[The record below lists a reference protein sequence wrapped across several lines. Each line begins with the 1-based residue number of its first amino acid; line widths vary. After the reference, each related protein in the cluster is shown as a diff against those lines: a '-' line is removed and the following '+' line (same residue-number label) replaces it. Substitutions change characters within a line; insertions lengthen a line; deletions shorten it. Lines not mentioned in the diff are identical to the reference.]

1 MFGYTNSMLPVFGI
15 YASLAHRRRNPA
27 YNLAL
32 PLTNPFN
39 SGVAK
44 SRPPR
49 LRNELQLAS
58 ATESTRSREHHA
70 QSEDKER
77 PYWRIF
83 EAASDGLILND
94 VKTGLVVEA
103 NPAACA
109 MHGYPRE
116 EFIDLQPSTYIH
128 PDSFSQFAEWVQVI
142 QSGNDFEATAVH
154 LRRDGSPLTVEV
166 HGTGFTYQDRRCL
179 LSVVRDVSARVRAE
193 QLLRQQVEARTR
205 EQSTLLEISQ
215 TLASALELK
224 PGLILDQL
232 RVIIEYAHA
241 VLFSLEES
249 DLVALA
255 VRGPQCLEE
264 AMPFR
269 IGLDDPEAQTALLNE
284 RQPQR
289 IADVWNDE
297 PAAQLLRSLL
307 NDQATVLLEG
317 VKAWMWVP
325 LAVKGRV
332 IGGIGIAGAEAD
344 TFTTHQANLA
354 LTMANQ
360 AAITMVNA
368 QLYEQAQTLATL
380 QERQRLA
387 QNLHDAVNQ
396 SLFSAG
402 LIAEVL
408 PRLWE
413 RDPAK
418 GRQSLEDLRRL
429 TRGALAEMRGLLA
442 ELRPQVLIDSELDD
456 LLHQLGNAFT
466 GRTNIPVVVTVVG
479 EGALQ
484 EPGALPADV
493 QVAFY
498 RLCQE
503 AFNNIAKHARAS
515 QVAILL
521 EYDAGALELHIRDDG
536 QGFDPEQTTSGHYG
550 LSMMRERAEAA
561 GIMLSVTSQPGHGT
575 EIVIRWTELSEEKVL

>member
-1 MFGYTNSMLPVFGI
+1 MQPIIDFRACLSQLSHRTACALDAPPAVRLKSGDVGPRLPD
-15 YASLAHRRRNPA
+15 
-27 YNLAL
+27 
-32 PLTNPFN
+32 
-39 SGVAK
+39 
-44 SRPPR
+44 
-49 LRNELQLAS
+49 LRNELDVAS
-58 ATESTRSREHHA
+58 AVAPVDNQESNSR
-70 QSEDKER
+70 SEDKER
-77 PYWRIF
+77 LYRQIF

-94 VKTGLVVEA
+94 VNTGLVVEA
-103 NPAACA
+103 NPAACV
-109 MHGYPRE
+109 MHGYTRE
-116 EFIDLQPSTYIH
+116 EFIDLHPSTYIH
-128 PDSFSQFAEWVQVI
+128 PDSYPQFAEWVQMV
-142 QSGNDFEATAVH
+142 QSGTDFAATAVH
-154 LRRDGSPLTVEV
+154 LHRDGSSLTVEV
-166 HGTGFTYQDRRCL
+166 RGTRCSYRDQPCL
-179 LSVVRDVSARVRAE
+179 LSVVRDVSTRIQAE
-193 QLLRQQVEARTR
+193 KSLRQQVEARTR

-232 RVIIEYAHA
+232 RVIIEYTHA

-249 DLVALA
+249 YLVALA
-255 VRGPQCLEE
+255 VRGPQWLEE

-269 IGLDDPEAQTALLNE
+269 IRLDDPETQTPLLNE
-284 RQPQR
+284 HQPQR
-289 IADVWNDE
+289 IADVWSDE

-307 NDQATVLLEG
+307 KDQATVLLEG
-317 VKAWMWVP
+317 TKAWMWVP
-325 LAVKGRV
+325 LVVKGRV
-332 IGGIGIAGAEAD
+332 IGGIGVAQAEPD

-418 GRQSLEDLRRL
+418 GRQSLGDLRRL

-442 ELRPQVLIDSELDD
+442 ELRPQVLIDSELGE
-456 LLHQLGNAFT
+456 LLGQLGNAFT
-466 GRTNIPVVVTVVG
+466 GRTNIPVLLTVVG
-479 EGALQ
+479 NGALEVQ
-484 EPGALPADV
+484 GDLPADV

-515 QVAILL
+515 QVVILL
-521 EYDAGALELHIRDDG
+521 KYDAGAVELHIRDDG
-536 QGFDPEQTTSGHYG
+536 QGFDPEQTPSGHYG
-550 LSMMRERAEAA
+550 LSMMRERAEAV
-561 GIMLSVTSQPGHGT
+561 GMILSVTSQPGQGT
-575 EIVIRWTELSEEKVL
+575 EIAIRWTELSERKAL